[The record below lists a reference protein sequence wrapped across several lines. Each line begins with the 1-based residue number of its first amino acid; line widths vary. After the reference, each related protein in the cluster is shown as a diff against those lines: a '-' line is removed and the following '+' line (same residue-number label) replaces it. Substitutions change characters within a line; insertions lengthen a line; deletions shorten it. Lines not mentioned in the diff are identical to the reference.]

1 MAVIG
6 IITKSSNIMEI
17 EKALK
22 KYNIKEKN
30 IIIISEETIENIKNV
45 KFDIIVI
52 LITIVAGLVGH
63 FIGKPLDYGIYSSV
77 SMLLGI
83 LTTLAAGT
91 KALQGFEPHHGQDE
105 SKAEKTEVKE
115 AAIKSEPIDTKTENS

>member
-1 MAVIG
+1 MVTTREIADNNSSISSTRWAFALVI
-6 IITKSSNIMEI
+6 
-17 EKALK
+17 
-22 KYNIKEKN
+22 
-30 IIIISEETIENIKNV
+30 

-52 LITIVAGLVGH
+52 LITITAGLVGH

-91 KALQGFEPHHGQDE
+91 KALQGFEPHHDQDE
-105 SKAEKTEVKE
+105 SKAEKTEIKE
-115 AAIKSEPIDTKTENS
+115 AATENKPIDTKTENS